1 MTITSFSLAGMPTDE
16 TERQHATEKS
26 GILGAVGD
34 PSLMELAKV
43 ARLQSRAE
51 TALICAVSA
60 YNVFVVAQDGVRPG
74 VFSRTRS
81 FVGHMIM
88 NRLEVLVVPD
98 AKKDSDFAGNTLV
111 ENGDVSFYAAAALRD
126 NSGQTI
132 GAVCVTSRKPKLDW
146 KDSDS
151 QHLRD
156 VAGATMHLLETRS
169 YGIQ

>member
-1 MTITSFSLAGMPTDE
+1 MNITSFSLAGMPTDE
-16 TERQHATEKS
+16 VERQHATEVS
-26 GILGAVGD
+26 GVLGAVGD

-60 YNVFVVAQDGVRPG
+60 YNVFVIAQDGVRPG

-88 NRLEVLVVPD
+88 NRMEVLIVPD
-98 AKKDSDFAGNTLV
+98 AKKDPDFAGNALV
-111 ENGDVSFYAAAALRD
+111 ENGDVSFYAAAALRVE
-126 NSGQTI
+126 SRQTI
-132 GAVCVTSRKPKLDW
+132 GAVCVTSRKLKLDW
-146 KDSDS
+146 SDSDS

-156 VAGATMHLLETRS
+156 VAAAVMQSLANRRDG
-169 YGIQ
+169 